1 MAEATE
7 TEITRFKIESRR
19 SAVRV
24 WVTYGSI
31 GAYLVFAGIV
41 IGWLMWA
48 GNYEVAVGVLSGVAA
63 LAGSISGFWF
73 GARSPSNLNTTTA
86 VDDADESTNSNSN
99 EQSPAPSSVQYPT

>member
-31 GAYLVFAGIV
+31 G
-41 IGWLMWA
+41 
-48 GNYEVAVGVLSGVAA
+48 AVGVLSGVAA